1 MEILQRMALAIA
13 IGALVGVERHWRER
27 DEDEGSRTAG
37 IRTYTLI
44 GMLGGL
50 AGLLEQLLAGAGQA
64 AAPPGLVLVGFL
76 VTLTAVF
83 ALFQYREGV
92 AEHRF
97 SATAVVAAMLTFALG
112 ALALIGDT
120 MLASAGGVV
129 LAVILASREFL
140 HRAIRRLRWV
150 ELRSAL
156 ILLTLAFVLRPIVPT
171 EPIGPFGGVSP
182 AKILI
187 MAIVLAAISFCGYIA
202 VRLLGA
208 TRGELVAGTIGGL
221 ISSTATTIA
230 NARRSRQSPAVRA
243 LAAGAV
249 SAGGV
254 SLLRTGFLVVAVLPS
269 LAERLLLPLAAGAA
283 VMFAGALVLARA
295 SAPAQDREAEG
306 QPKNPAPGNPAP
318 GNSEPGNS
326 EPGNSEPGNPFD
338 LASVFKMA
346 LLLVGVAFA
355 ARVAS
360 QLWGDGGLYAASA
373 LAGLADVDAVTVT
386 VAGMLPTLDPA
397 VAARALGLAVLA
409 NMLAKAAYAA
419 LLGTRAFAL
428 ALAGASA
435 LALLAAGA
443 SLLLR

>member
-1 MEILQRMALAIA
+1 MAAFARGRAVDQMEILQRMALAIA

-37 IRTYTLI
+37 IRTFTLI

-50 AGLLEQLLAGAGQA
+50 AGLLERLLGAAGAL
-64 AAPPGLVLVGFL
+64 PGLVLVGFL
-76 VTLTAVF
+76 VTLTAVIG
-83 ALFQYREGV
+83 LFQYREGV

-140 HRAIRRLRWV
+140 HRAIKRLRWV

-156 ILLTLAFVLRPIVPT
+156 ILLTLAFVLRPIVPA
-171 EPIGPFGGVSP
+171 EPVGPFGGVSP
-182 AKILI
+182 ANILI

-230 NARRSRQSPAVRA
+230 NARRSRQSPAVWA

-249 SAGGV
+249 SAGGM
-254 SLLRTGFLVVAVLPS
+254 SLLRTGFLVSAVLPS
-269 LAERLLLPLAAGAA
+269 LADRLLLPLAAGAA
-283 VMFAGALVLARA
+283 TMFVGALLLARA
-295 SAPAQDREAEG
+295 SATTPPAERQATGQEAATAEPASLE
-306 QPKNPAPGNPAP
+306 PK
-318 GNSEPGNS
+318 
-326 EPGNSEPGNPFD
+326 NPFD

-386 VAGMLPTLDPA
+386 VAGMLPTLDPV

-419 LLGTRAFAL
+419 LLGARGFAL

-443 SLLLR
+443 SLLLLR

>member
-1 MEILQRMALAIA
+1 MDQMEILQRMALAIA

-50 AGLLEQLLAGAGQA
+50 AGLLERLLGAAGAL
-64 AAPPGLVLVGFL
+64 PGLVLVGFL

-140 HRAIRRLRWV
+140 HRAIKRLRWV

-156 ILLTLAFVLRPIVPT
+156 ILLTLAFVLRPIVPA
-171 EPIGPFGGVSP
+171 EPVGPFGGVSP

-249 SAGGV
+249 SAGGM
-254 SLLRTGFLVVAVLPS
+254 SLLRTGFLVSAVLPS
-269 LAERLLLPLAAGAA
+269 LADRLLLPLAAGAA
-283 VMFAGALVLARA
+283 TMFAGALLLARA
-295 SAPAQDREAEG
+295 SATAPPAEREATGQEG
-306 QPKNPAPGNPAP
+306 ANAESA
-318 GNSEPGNS
+318 SLEPGS
-326 EPGNSEPGNPFD
+326 PEPKNPFD

-409 NMLAKAAYAA
+409 NMLAKAAYAG
-419 LLGTRAFAL
+419 LLGARGFAL

-443 SLLLR
+443 SLLLLR

>member
-37 IRTYTLI
+37 IRTFTLI

-50 AGLLEQLLAGAGQA
+50 AGLLERLLGAAGAL
-64 AAPPGLVLVGFL
+64 PGLVLVGFL
-76 VTLTAVF
+76 VTLTAVIG
-83 ALFQYREGV
+83 LFQYREGV

-140 HRAIRRLRWV
+140 HRAIKRLRWV

-156 ILLTLAFVLRPIVPT
+156 ILLTLAFVLRPIVPA
-171 EPIGPFGGVSP
+171 EPVGPFGGVSP
-182 AKILI
+182 ANILI

-230 NARRSRQSPAVRA
+230 NARRSRQSPAVWA

-249 SAGGV
+249 SAGGM
-254 SLLRTGFLVVAVLPS
+254 SLLRTGFLVSAVLPS
-269 LAERLLLPLAAGAA
+269 LADRLLLPLAAGAA
-283 VMFAGALVLARA
+283 TMFAGALLLARA
-295 SAPAQDREAEG
+295 SATAPPAERQAAGQEGAKAE
-306 QPKNPAPGNPAP
+306 PA
-318 GNSEPGNS
+318 SHEPGS
-326 EPGNSEPGNPFD
+326 LEPKNPFD

-419 LLGTRAFAL
+419 LLGARGFAL

-443 SLLLR
+443 SLLLLR

>member
-1 MEILQRMALAIA
+1 MDEMEILQRMALAIA

-50 AGLLEQLLAGAGQA
+50 AGLLEHLLGQPGAL
-64 AAPPGLVLVGFL
+64 PGLVLVGFL

-129 LAVILASREFL
+129 LAVVLASRDVL

-230 NARRSRQSPAVRA
+230 NARRSRQSPSVRA

-283 VMFAGALVLARA
+283 VMFAGALLLARA
-295 SAPAQDREAEG
+295 SAPAQQAKG
-306 QPKNPAPGNPAP
+306 QAAHPEPTKAAPGKPAPEKAAP
-318 GNSEPGNS
+318 S
-326 EPGNSEPGNPFD
+326 NPFD

-409 NMLAKAAYAA
+409 NLLAKVAYAG

>member
-50 AGLLEQLLAGAGQA
+50 AGLLEHLLAQPGAL
-64 AAPPGLVLVGFL
+64 PGLVLVGFL

-283 VMFAGALVLARA
+283 AMFAGALLLARA
-295 SAPAQDREAEG
+295 SSPVQAA
-306 QPKNPAPGNPAP
+306 NPEPNTAAPGKP
-318 GNSEPGNS
+318 EPS
-326 EPGNSEPGNPFD
+326 NPFD

-409 NMLAKAAYAA
+409 NMLAKVAYAG
-419 LLGTRAFAL
+419 LMGTRAFAL

>member
-37 IRTYTLI
+37 IRTFTLI

-50 AGLLEQLLAGAGQA
+50 AGLLERLLGAAGAL
-64 AAPPGLVLVGFL
+64 PGLVLVGFL

-83 ALFQYREGV
+83 GLFQYREGV

-140 HRAIRRLRWV
+140 HRAIKRLRWV

-156 ILLTLAFVLRPIVPT
+156 ILLTLAFVLRPIVPA
-171 EPIGPFGGVSP
+171 EPVGPFGGVSP
-182 AKILI
+182 ANILI

-230 NARRSRQSPAVRA
+230 NARRSRQSPALRA

-254 SLLRTGFLVVAVLPS
+254 SLLRTGFLVSAVLPS
-269 LAERLLLPLAAGAA
+269 LADRLLLPLAAGAA
-283 VMFAGALVLARA
+283 TMFAGALLLARA
-295 SAPAQDREAEG
+295 SATAPPAERQATGQEGAKAE
-306 QPKNPAPGNPAP
+306 PASHEPA
-318 GNSEPGNS
+318 NHEPGS
-326 EPGNSEPGNPFD
+326 LEPKNPFD

-386 VAGMLPTLDPA
+386 VAGMLPTLDPV

-419 LLGTRAFAL
+419 LLGARAFAL

-443 SLLLR
+443 SLLLLR

>member
-44 GMLGGL
+44 GMLGGV
-50 AGLLEQLLAGAGQA
+50 AGLLERLLGAAGAL
-64 AAPPGLVLVGFL
+64 PGLVLVGFL
-76 VTLTAVF
+76 VTLTAVIG
-83 ALFQYREGV
+83 LFQYREGV

-140 HRAIRRLRWV
+140 HQAIKRLRWA

-156 ILLTLAFVLRPIVPT
+156 ILLALTFVVLPLVPS
-171 EPIGPFGGVSP
+171 EPVGPFGGISP
-182 AKILI
+182 SKILI
-187 MAIVLAAISFCGYIA
+187 MAIVLASISFCGYIA

-254 SLLRTGFLVVAVLPS
+254 SLLRTGFLVSAVLPS
-269 LAERLLLPLAAGAA
+269 LADRLLLPLAAGAA
-283 VMFAGALVLARA
+283 TMFAGALLLARA
-295 SAPAQDREAEG
+295 SAAAPPAERQATGQEAATAEPASLE
-306 QPKNPAPGNPAP
+306 PK
-318 GNSEPGNS
+318 
-326 EPGNSEPGNPFD
+326 NPFD

-386 VAGMLPTLDPA
+386 VAGMLPTLDPV

-419 LLGTRAFAL
+419 LLGARGFAL

-443 SLLLR
+443 SLLLL